1 MSDIRLKKITIEP
14 SQTLIIQNGNV
25 NISNTTISNNRL
37 NGALTVNGGISI
49 NNTYDSIS
57 STSGG
62 ALTVGG
68 GLAVHNQ
75 TFLGNN
81 LTLDSNTGVLSV
93 NGITTNRLFLDT
105 ITNKNFY
112 ISPDGVSKRLD
123 LYDTTLK
130 INITTNS
137 VNSSTGAVV
146 INGGVSINCST
157 NSINSTNGGALTVN
171 GGMSISGDSYI
182 SKSLTLGESHLNTN
196 GVLIKYTGRQ
206 IVLESSSGNSAA
218 TINMNNDKLI
228 MSNEFDM
235 LFNTTRGNF
244 IFSNASTSNILL
256 TISGNYSTF
265 DKYVNITDTIDSL
278 NLSSGSL
285 ILNGGISIKTS
296 RDATSFMSG
305 GGLTINGGIGINKK
319 TYTNDSVGIEL
330 SNNNKNNKL
339 MLYQANSDLTQTNL
353 YTGFGVNNGSLRFQ
367 LHNIDNDYIFYS
379 SNTSGNSTEVFRVKG
394 TNEVQFKGA
403 SQKYSI
409 LGGGNSSDELSIQ
422 GQNIASPTSL
432 CFFTKDGDSNDN
444 CDIKIFGRGLPNN
457 VVNSEYLKIGWNNV
471 DYIINTN
478 KAGTG
483 NASQLILQTNNNV
496 EQIKL
501 LTNGTLYTS
510 STMSSLNA
518 STGALVM
525 MGGLSI
531 ECTSDAT
538 SITQGGSLSIN
549 GGASVMKSM
558 YIGNVLNIYST
569 NGNISLYSQNTAGDL
584 LISNPTD
591 KFIFAGNN
599 KLTQYFNSL
608 SLFSLNNSKSSNYEV
623 LSMYNSD
630 NSYSITS
637 AAGGSGV
644 LHSLHLNVDNSNG
657 LFLSTNGNIGINTK
671 DPLVQLDINGNVRS
685 NSYASFNQLT
695 IYNTS
700 PATSLSSSGSF
711 TVLGGTSVSKNLLV
725 GGDTTFY
732 STSNSSSTSA
742 SVYITGGL
750 TIASGQSSNYGSG
763 ALTVLGGGYFSGEL
777 YVQQNLNVMGA
788 INGGGSSSS
797 TFAYFTLTAT
807 DQSLNLSSGS
817 LLSYGGIT
825 IDTYANSQNV
835 SNGGSFLT
843 AGGASIG
850 KDLYI
855 GGNLYNY
862 GVQNYYNN
870 SNNLINFYDLSNLIR
885 FSLDRNTSNNNFSIS
900 RYDNTGSFI
909 ENSIDISNLSGKIT
923 FKNSS
928 SSTGVNNASLI
939 LVGGMTINCTSNAQ
953 SVNNGGSLSVFGG
966 TSISKSLYVG
976 GNVVLSGTTDS
987 TNSNEGVL
995 KVSGGVGING
1005 NVNINGNTVIIGNLS
1020 ILGTTNSIYST
1031 NTLISDNILVIN
1043 SGPSGTSDGGVLIQR
1058 YQVDNDT
1065 GMGDVVNDITNTHV
1079 VFTLP
1084 NQSGMTLTQIKL
1096 STLANT
1102 LDNYYTGWWIK
1113 ISSGFSSNQVRKIT
1127 GYIGSTRIATIDS
1140 VWTTQ
1145 NPSIGDSVNIY
1156 NKPYVGLI
1164 WSETL
1169 DAFEL
1174 GSSVSDPG
1182 SSNVTLTDYAS
1193 LNLNSIHL
1201 YNKLNSSST
1210 SVGTLIVAGGIS
1222 IQTTEDATSITSGNG
1237 LTIAGGASINKSLYV
1252 GTNMYIGGV
1261 NITPNTHDIFGSRI
1275 FAASNNIS
1283 MANILDL
1290 NFNDNTVWGFD
1301 LYLSVRLIATV
1312 SLYSNYHIRAV
1323 NKISSWELVTNYV
1336 GDSIIT
1342 FNITNDGQIQYSSSN
1357 FSGFS
1362 SLTFKY
1368 KLFTT

>member
-1 MSDIRLKKITIEP
+1 MSDIRLRKISIEP
-14 SQTLIIQNGNV
+14 SQSLIIQNGNV

-37 NGALTVNGGISI
+37 NGALVINGGISI

-62 ALTVGG
+62 ALTIGG
-68 GLAVHNQ
+68 GLAVRNQ
-75 TFLGNN
+75 TFLGGN
-81 LTLDSNTGVLSV
+81 LILDSNTNVLLV
-93 NGITTNRLFLDT
+93 NGISSNRLFLDT
-105 ITNKNFY
+105 VINKNFY
-112 ISPDGVSKRLD
+112 ISPDGISKRFD

-137 VNSSTGAVV
+137 INSSTGAVV

-157 NSINSTNGGALTVN
+157 SSVNSINGGALTVN
-171 GGMSISGDSYI
+171 GGMSIAGDSYI
-182 SKSLTLGESHLNTN
+182 SKSLILGESHLNTD
-196 GVLIKYTGRQ
+196 GILIKYTGRQ
-206 IVLESSSGNSAA
+206 IVLESSSGNSSA

-228 MSNEFDM
+228 ISNESNI
-235 LFNTTRGNF
+235 LFNITHGSF
-244 IFSNASTSNILL
+244 IFSNASTSNTLL
-256 TISGNYSTF
+256 TISDSYSTF

-285 ILNGGISIKTS
+285 ILNGGITIKTS
-296 RDATSFMSG
+296 SDAISFMSG
-305 GGLTINGGIGINKK
+305 GGITINGGVGINKK
-319 TYTNDSVGIEL
+319 TYTNDSIGVEL

-339 MLYQANSDLTQTNL
+339 VLYQVNSDLTQTNL
-353 YTGFGVNNGSLRFQ
+353 YTGLGVNNGSLRFQ

-379 SNTSGNSTEVFRVKG
+379 SNTVDNSNEVFRIKG
-394 TNEVQFKGA
+394 TNEVQFKGI

-409 LGGGNSSDELSIQ
+409 LGGGSSSDDLSIQ
-422 GQNIASPTSL
+422 SQNIASPSSL

-444 CDIKIFGRGLPNN
+444 CDIKIFGKGLPNN
-457 VVNSEYLKIGWNNV
+457 TVNSEYLKIGWNNA
-471 DYIINTN
+471 DYIIDTN
-478 KAGTG
+478 KTGTG
-483 NASQLILQTNNNV
+483 DSSQLILQTNNNI

-501 LTNGTLYTS
+501 LRNGTLYTS
-510 STMSSLNA
+510 STMSSLNS
-518 STGALVM
+518 STGGLVM

-531 ECTSDAT
+531 QCSSDAI
-538 SITQGGSLSIN
+538 SLTQGGSFSIS
-549 GGASVMKSM
+549 GGGSVMKSL

-569 NGNISLYSQNTAGDL
+569 NGNISLYSQNTLGDL
-584 LISNPTD
+584 LICNPTN
-591 KFIFAGNN
+591 KFVFAGNN
-599 KLTQYFNSL
+599 TSTQYLSSF
-608 SLFSLNNSKSSNYEV
+608 SLFSLNNSKLSNYEV
-623 LSMYNSD
+623 LSIFNTD
-630 NSYSITS
+630 NSYNITS
-637 AAGGSGV
+637 AAGGSGI
-644 LHSLHLNVDNSNG
+644 LHSIHLNVDNSNG

-671 DPLVQLDINGNVRS
+671 DPSVQLDINGNIRCNNFAYFS
-685 NSYASFNQLT
+685 QLT
-695 IYNTS
+695 VYNTS
-700 PATSLSSSGSF
+700 PATGISSSGSF
-711 TVLGGTSVSKNLLV
+711 CVLGGTSISKNLLV
-725 GGDTTFY
+725 GGDTVFY
-732 STSNSSSTSA
+732 STSSSSSTSA

-750 TIASGQSSNYGSG
+750 TIASGQPSNYGSG
-763 ALTVLGGGYFSGEL
+763 ALTVLGGGYFGGEL
-777 YVQQNLNVMGA
+777 YVQQNLNVGGS

-797 TFAYFTLTAT
+797 TFAYFNLTAT

-825 IDTYANSQNV
+825 INTYTNSQNV

-855 GGNLYNY
+855 GGDLYNY
-862 GVQNYYNN
+862 GVQNYYSN

-885 FSLDRNTSNNNFSIS
+885 FSLDRNTLNNNFSIS

-909 ENSIDISNLSGKIT
+909 ENSIDISNLSGKII

-928 SSTGVNNASLI
+928 SSTGFNNASLI
-939 LVGGMTINCTSNAQ
+939 LAGGMTINCTSNSQ

-966 TSISKSLYVG
+966 TSISKNLYVG
-976 GNVVLSGTTDS
+976 GDVVLSGTTVS

-995 KVSGGVGING
+995 IVSGGMGING
-1005 NVNINGNTVIIGNLS
+1005 NVNINGNTVITGNLS

-1031 NTLISDNILVIN
+1031 NTLLSNNILVIN
-1043 SGPSGTSDGGVLIQR
+1043 SGPSGTSDGGILIQR

-1065 GMGDVVNDITNTHV
+1065 GTGDVVNDITNTHV
-1079 VFTLP
+1079 IFTLP
-1084 NQSGMTLTQIKL
+1084 NQSGMTLTEIKL
-1096 STLANT
+1096 STLANSS
-1102 LDNYYTGWWIK
+1102 DNYYTGWWIK
-1113 ISSGFSSNQVRKIT
+1113 VSSGFSNNQVRKIT
-1127 GYIGSTRIATIDS
+1127 GYIGLTRVATIDS

-1164 WSETL
+1164 WNETL
-1169 DAFEL
+1169 DTFQL
-1174 GSSVSDPG
+1174 GSSVSNPA
-1182 SSNVTLTDYAS
+1182 SSNVTLTNYVS
-1193 LNLNSIHL
+1193 LNLDSIHL

-1261 NITPNTHDIFGSRI
+1261 NITPNTYDIFGSRI
-1275 FAASNNIS
+1275 FAASNNMT

-1323 NKISSWELVTNYV
+1323 RKISSWELVTNYV

-1357 FSGFS
+1357 FPGFS